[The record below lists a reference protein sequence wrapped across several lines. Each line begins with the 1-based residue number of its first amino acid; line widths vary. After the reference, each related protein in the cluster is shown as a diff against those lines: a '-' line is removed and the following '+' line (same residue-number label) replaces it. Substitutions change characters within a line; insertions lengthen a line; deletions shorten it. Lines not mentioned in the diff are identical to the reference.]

1 MTSWWQSI
9 FQTTVDAYY
18 AGNPDAGLHTCEWLL
33 SVGGLPPEIERQTRR
48 NLVFYAPKLSDL
60 VARTAQSEIELP
72 VPGGWSRFNPS
83 IAIGPD
89 GLRMIVRSSNYRM
102 SPQLRYTVLDTGV
115 IIRTT
120 NYLVDLGPD
129 LQILT
134 VEAID
139 DYALRPDPPPYPV
152 SGFEDARLFRHR
164 DAWWFSATVRDRHP
178 LGICQIA
185 LIRLEGAWPQDM
197 HLLSDAGDGHEKNWM
212 PAPED
217 DDSGLRFVYRCEP
230 TMILSFDDAAKNV
243 VPEVSHAGPVI
254 ARHWS
259 GGSQAIP
266 VDGGR
271 LALVHE
277 AVDFDDG
284 GRVYTHRWIWFDS
297 AWRLARLSPPFIFH
311 DRGVEYAAGLA
322 RRGDDLVVSYGIWD
336 REAWLATLPV
346 EEVLPLLAP
355 PLDPEEAAAEMRVA
369 ATHHLSASSESA
381 MASPPASDIAP
392 STRIAVEAN
401 GITPLESG
409 CVTIVST
416 TLTGNSRDII
426 GDALRSVVEWVDWVL
441 VVDTDVT
448 DDTLSIAREIAG
460 DKLIVRPFPWRDDF
474 AAARNFALTAAAETG
489 ADWAVGLDSDERL
502 DRGGIDVRSRLAAAE
517 VDVLYVAHA
526 NGTYAKERFFRLP
539 VRGCYVGPTH
549 EAFNSG
555 GSLPGML
562 EGVRFEELAKSE
574 EGYRRKAERDVAI
587 LTRYTAEHPDDPRW
601 FYYLGDSLSGLGRHD
616 EAIAA
621 FRICASSDGWDEEGA
636 WALYRAAECFLKLDR
651 PVEAIEA
658 CAAGMARHAG
668 LAELPWL
675 AAYASW
681 HAGTPAQAV
690 YWAQQAIALGHFAG
704 AGGSVPRSGFRHPP
718 ALWEGPYDV
727 LRFAL
732 RRVGD
737 DTGADEAERLFH
749 EAKAARETAGSMR

>member
-18 AGNPDAGLHTCEWLL
+18 AGNLDAGLHSCEWLL
-33 SVGGLPPEIERQTRR
+33 SVDGLPPEIESQTRR

-60 VARTAQSEIELP
+60 VARTAASQIELP

-83 IAIGPD
+83 IASGPD

-102 SPQLRYTVLDTGV
+102 SPQRRYTVLDTGG

-120 NYLVDLGPD
+120 NYLVDLAPD

-139 DYALRPDPPPYPV
+139 DHALRSEPPPFPV

-164 DAWWFSATVRDRHP
+164 DAWWFSATVRDRQP

-185 LIRLEGAWPQDM
+185 LVRLEGTWPQDM

-212 PAPED
+212 PVPED
-217 DDSGLRFVYRCEP
+217 DDSVLRFVYRCDP
-230 TMILSFDDAAKNV
+230 TVILRFDDAVQGVA
-243 VPEVSHAGPVI
+243 PEASHPGPVI

-266 VDGGR
+266 VDSGR

-277 AVDFDDG
+277 AVDFEDG
-284 GRVYTHRWIWFDS
+284 GRVYTHRWIWFDP
-297 AWRLARLSPPFIFH
+297 AWRLARLSFPFVFH

-322 RRGDDLVVSYGIWD
+322 RRNDDLVVSYGIWD
-336 REAWLATLPV
+336 REAWLATMPL

-355 PLDPEEAAAEMRVA
+355 PLDPEEATAEMRAA
-369 ATHHLSASSESA
+369 ATRHQPA
-381 MASPPASDIAP
+381 ASPPAPDAGALSARDSAAGAIT
-392 STRIAVEAN
+392 SIKN
-401 GITPLESG
+401 GS
-409 CVTIVST
+409 VAIVSI

-426 GDALRSVVEWVDWVL
+426 GDALRSVVDWVDWLL
-441 VVDTDVT
+441 VIDTGVT
-448 DDTLSIAREIAG
+448 DDTLAIAREIAG
-460 DKLIVRPFPWRDDF
+460 NKLLVREFPWRDDF

-502 DRGGIDVRSRLAAAE
+502 DRGGVNVRSQLAAAKA
-517 VDVLYVAHA
+517 DVLHVAHV
-526 NGTYAKERFFRLP
+526 NGTYAKERYFRLP
-539 VRGCYVGPTH
+539 VRGRYVGPTH
-549 EAFNSG
+549 EAFTLVG
-555 GSLPGML
+555 GLAGTL
-562 EGVRFEELAKSE
+562 EGIRFDEQAKSE

-587 LTRYTAEHPDDPRW
+587 LTRYTAQHPDDPRW
-601 FYYLGDSLSGLGRHD
+601 FYYLGDSLSGLGRYD

-621 FRICASSDGWDEEGA
+621 FRTCASSDGWDEEGA
-636 WALYRAAECFLKLDR
+636 WALYRAAECFLTLDR
-651 PVEAIEA
+651 PVEAVEA

-690 YWAQQAIALGHFAG
+690 YWARQAIALGHFAG

-737 DTGADEAERLFH
+737 GAGADEAERLFH
-749 EAKAARETAGSMR
+749 EAKAAREAAGSMR

>member
-1 MTSWWQSI
+1 MPSWWQSI

-18 AGNPDAGLHTCEWLL
+18 AGNLHAGLRACERLL
-33 SVGGLPPEIERQTRR
+33 SGDGLPPEIERQTRR

-60 VARTAQSEIELP
+60 VARTERSQIELP
-72 VPGGWSRFNPS
+72 VPGGWSCFNPS
-83 IAIGPD
+83 IATGPD

-102 SPQLRYTVLDTGV
+102 APQLRYTVLDTGG

-120 NYLVDLGPD
+120 NYLVDLSPD

-139 DYALRPDPPPYPV
+139 DHALRPDPPPFPV

-185 LIRLEGAWPQDM
+185 LVRLKGTQPQDM

-212 PAPED
+212 PAPQD
-217 DDSGLRFVYRCEP
+217 DDNLLRFVYRCDP
-230 TMILSFDDAAKNV
+230 TVILRFDDAVNGV
-243 VPEVSHAGPVI
+243 TPEVRHPGPVI
-254 ARHWS
+254 ARHFS

-271 LALVHE
+271 LAIVHE
-277 AVDFDDG
+277 AVDFEDG
-284 GRVYTHRWIWFDS
+284 GRVYTHRWIWFDP
-297 AWRLARLSPPFIFH
+297 AWCLARLSSPFIFH
-311 DRGVEYAAGLA
+311 DRGVEYAAGLV
-322 RRGDDLVVSYGIWD
+322 RREDDLVVSYGIGD
-336 REAWLATLPV
+336 REAWLATMPL

-355 PLDPEEAAAEMRVA
+355 PLDPEEAATEMRADATRHQLATAPA
-369 ATHHLSASSESA
+369 APDGGALSARDSA
-381 MASPPASDIAP
+381 AD
-392 STRIAVEAN
+392 
-401 GITPLESG
+401 GITPFESG
-409 CVTIVST
+409 RVTIVST

-426 GDALRSVVEWVDWVL
+426 GDALRSVVDWVDWLL
-441 VVDTDVT
+441 VIDTGIR
-448 DDTLSIAREIAG
+448 DDTLAIAREIAG
-460 DKLIVRPFPWRDDF
+460 NKLLVREFPWRDDF

-489 ADWAVGLDSDERL
+489 ANWAVGLDSDERL
-502 DRGGIDVRSRLAAAE
+502 ERGGVDVRSQLAAAE
-517 VDVLYVAHA
+517 ADVLHVAHA

-539 VRGCYVGPTH
+539 VRGRYVGPIH
-549 EAFNSG
+549 EAFFSDAAPTG
-555 GSLPGML
+555 TL
-562 EGVRFEELAKSE
+562 EGVRFDELAKSE
-574 EGYRRKAERDVAI
+574 EIYRRKAERDMAI
-587 LTRYTAEHPDDPRW
+587 LTCYTAEHPDDPRW
-601 FYYLGDSLSGLGRHD
+601 FYYLGDSLAGLGRHD

-621 FRICASSDGWDEEGA
+621 FRLCASSDGWDEEGA

-651 PVEAIEA
+651 PVEAVEA

-681 HAGTPAQAV
+681 HAGNPAQAV
-690 YWAQQAIALGHFAG
+690 YWARLAITWGHFAG

-737 DTGADEAERLFH
+737 DSGADEAERLFH

>member
-1 MTSWWQSI
+1 MPNWWQPI

-18 AGNPDAGLHTCEWLL
+18 AGNLDIGLRTCERLL
-33 SVGGLPPEIERQTRR
+33 SGDGLPPEIERQTRR

-60 VARTAQSEIELP
+60 VARTAQSQIELP
-72 VPGGWSRFNPS
+72 VPGGWSCFNPS
-83 IAIGPD
+83 IATGPD
-89 GLRMIVRSSNYRM
+89 GLRMTVRSSNYRM
-102 SPQLRYTVLDTGV
+102 SPQLRYTVLDTDG

-120 NYLVDLGPD
+120 NYLVDLAPD

-139 DYALRPDPPPYPV
+139 DHALRPDPPPFPV

-164 DAWWFSATVRDRHP
+164 DAWWFSTTVRDRHP

-185 LIRLEGAWPQDM
+185 LVRLEGAWSQDM

-212 PAPED
+212 PAPQD
-217 DDSGLRFVYRCEP
+217 DDNLLRFVYRCEP
-230 TMILSFDDAAKNV
+230 TVILRFDDAVNGV
-243 VPEVSHAGPVI
+243 TPEVRHPGPVI
-254 ARHWS
+254 ARHFS

-277 AVDFDDG
+277 AVDFEDG

-322 RRGDDLVVSYGIWD
+322 RREDDLVVSYGIGD
-336 REAWLATLPV
+336 REAWLATLPLD
-346 EEVLPLLAP
+346 EVLPLLAP
-355 PLDPEEAAAEMRVA
+355 PLDPEEAAAEMRA
-369 ATHHLSASSESA
+369 AAPRHQPAASPTAPDGGALSARDSA
-381 MASPPASDIAP
+381 AGG
-392 STRIAVEAN
+392 T
-401 GITPLESG
+401 TPFARG
-409 CVTIVST
+409 RVTIISI
-416 TLTGNSRDII
+416 TLTGNNHDII
-426 GDALRSVVEWVDWVL
+426 GDALRSVVDWVDWLL
-441 VVDTDVT
+441 VIDTGISDA
-448 DDTLSIAREIAG
+448 TLAIAREIAG
-460 DKLIVRPFPWRDDF
+460 NKLLVREFPWGDDF
-474 AAARNFALTAAAETG
+474 AAGNFALTAAAETG
-489 ADWAVGLDSDERL
+489 ANWAVGLDSDERL
-502 DRGGIDVRSRLAAAE
+502 NRGGVDVRSQLAAAE
-517 VDVLYVAHA
+517 ADVLHVAHA

-539 VRGCYVGPTH
+539 VRGRYVGPTH
-549 EAFNSG
+549 EAFISDEG
-555 GSLPGML
+555 FVGTL
-562 EGVRFEELAKSE
+562 EGVRFDELTKSE

-601 FYYLGDSLSGLGRHD
+601 FYYLGDSLAGLGRHD

-621 FRICASSDGWDEEGA
+621 FRACASIDGWDEEGA
-636 WALYRAAECFLKLDR
+636 WALYRAAECLLKLDR
-651 PVEAIEA
+651 PEEAVEA

-690 YWAQQAIALGHFAG
+690 YWARQAIALGHFAG
-704 AGGSVPRSGFRHPP
+704 AGGSVPRSGFCHPP

-732 RRVGD
+732 RCLGD
-737 DTGADEAERLFH
+737 NTGADEAERLFH

>member
-1 MTSWWQSI
+1 MPNWWQSF

-18 AGNPDAGLHTCEWLL
+18 AGNLNAGLRTCERLL
-33 SVGGLPPEIERQTRR
+33 SVDALPPEIERQTRR

-60 VARTAQSEIELP
+60 VARTAQSQIELP
-72 VPGGWSRFNPS
+72 VPGGWLCFNPS
-83 IAIGPD
+83 IAAGPD
-89 GLRMIVRSSNYRM
+89 GLRMIVRSSNYRLT
-102 SPQLRYTVLDTGV
+102 PQLRYTVLDAGG
-115 IIRTT
+115 IFRTT
-120 NYLVDLGPD
+120 NYLVDLAPD

-139 DYALRPDPPPYPV
+139 DYALRPDPPPFPV

-185 LIRLEGAWPQDM
+185 LVKLEETQAQDM
-197 HLLSDAGDGHEKNWM
+197 HLFSDAGDGNEKNWM
-212 PAPED
+212 PAPVD
-217 DDSGLRFVYRCEP
+217 DGSLLRFVYRCKP
-230 TMILSFDDAAKNV
+230 TVILRFDDATNHV
-243 VPEVSHAGPVI
+243 VPEVSHVGPVI
-254 ARHWS
+254 ARHLS
-259 GGSQAIP
+259 GGSQAILM
-266 VDGGR
+266 DGGR

-277 AVDFDDG
+277 AVDFEDG

-297 AWRLARLSPPFIFH
+297 AWRLVLLSSPFIFH

-322 RRGDDLVVSYGIWD
+322 RRGDDLIVSYGIGD
-336 REAWLATLPV
+336 REAWLATLPL

-355 PLDPEEAAAEMRVA
+355 PLDPEEAAAEMGTA
-369 ATHHLSASSESA
+369 AA
-381 MASPPASDIAP
+381 MHQPAASPAAP
-392 STRIAVEAN
+392 DGGAQSTRDSAA
-401 GITPLESG
+401 GHTTPSERG
-409 CVTIVST
+409 RVTIVAT
-416 TLTGNSRDII
+416 TLTGNSHNII
-426 GDALRSVVEWVDWVL
+426 GDALRSVVDWVDWLL
-441 VVDTDVT
+441 VIDTGIT
-448 DDTLSIAREIAG
+448 DNTLAIAHEIAG
-460 DKLIVRPFPWRDDF
+460 NKLLVREFPWRDDF
-474 AAARNFALTAAAETG
+474 AAARNFALAAAAETG

-502 DRGGIDVRSRLAAAE
+502 EHGGVDVRSQLAAAE
-517 VDVLYVAHA
+517 ADVLHVAHA

-539 VRGCYVGPTH
+539 VRGRYVGLTH
-549 EAFNSG
+549 EAFNSE
-555 GSLPGML
+555 GSLGTL
-562 EGVRFEELAKSE
+562 EGVRFDELPKSE
-574 EGYRRKAERDVAI
+574 EGYRGKAERDVAL

-601 FYYLGDSLSGLGRHD
+601 FYYLGDSLSGLERYD

-621 FRICASSDGWDEEGA
+621 FRVCSSLDGWDEEGA
-636 WALYRAAECFLKLDR
+636 WALYRAAECLLKLDR
-651 PVEAIEA
+651 PAEAVEA

-690 YWAQQAIALGHFAG
+690 YWARQAITWGHFNG

-749 EAKAARETAGSMR
+749 EAKAAREAAGSIR